1 MFTYLNEVIT
11 ILKREHCFDHLDQ
24 EKKQNLIEEIVK
36 LARYEDDCNPGEIL
50 EGHTDYFKIC
60 YCCLAKTSVPHTPF
74 QVSMGF
80 SATPL

>member
-1 MFTYLNEVIT
+1 MSNHSGSYMLNEVIT
-11 ILKREHCFDHLDQ
+11 ILIREHCFDHLDK

-60 YCCLAKTSVPHTPF
+60 YCCLAKTHDLESGLCVKCR
-74 QVSMGF
+74 
-80 SATPL
+80 

>member
-1 MFTYLNEVIT
+1 MSNHSGSYMLNEVIT

-24 EKKQNLIEEIVK
+24 EEKQNLIEEIVK

-60 YCCLAKTSVPHTPF
+60 YFCLAKTNDLESGLCVKCR
-74 QVSMGF
+74 
-80 SATPL
+80 